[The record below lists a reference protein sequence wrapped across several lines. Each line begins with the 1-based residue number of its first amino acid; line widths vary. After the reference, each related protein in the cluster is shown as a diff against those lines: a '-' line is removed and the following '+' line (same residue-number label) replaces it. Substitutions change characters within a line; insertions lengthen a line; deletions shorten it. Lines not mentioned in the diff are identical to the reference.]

1 MTPTYLRAVLANDSA
16 GALRLVDDGLEAGLS
31 AAQLELGL
39 IVPAQQEIGRLWQE
53 NQITVAQEH
62 LATSIAVLAVSRLYP
77 VLPRSAPHGHSA
89 LVACVEGEQHD
100 LGARIGA
107 DFLEMAGFEVRFLGA
122 NVSTPKLVEALQKQP
137 VSLLG
142 LSASLRFHLKGLRA
156 AVAAAR
162 TVAPLLPIVVGGQLL
177 ESTPGLAEELG
188 VQAFGASADQLALAC
203 RSLLGLGA
211 ELDSWFAHP
220 KARVVEAPESA

>member
-1 MTPTYLRAVLANDSA
+1 MTPSYLRSVLANDSA
-16 GALRLVDDGLEAGLS
+16 GALRVVDEGLAAGVS

-62 LATSIAVLAVSRLYP
+62 LATSIAVLAISRLYP
-77 VLPRSAPHGHSA
+77 VLPRTPPHGLSA

-107 DFLEMAGFEVRFLGA
+107 DFLEMAGFDVRFLGA
-122 NVSTPKLVEALQKQP
+122 NVPTAKLVAALESRP

-142 LSASLRFHLKGLRA
+142 LSASIRFHLTGLRA
-156 AVAAAR
+156 AVHAAR
-162 TVAPLLPIVVGGQLL
+162 TVAPLLPIVVGGRLL

-188 VQAFGASADQLALAC
+188 VQAFGASADQLAQAC
-203 RSLLGLGA
+203 RQLLGLGT
-211 ELDSWFAHP
+211 EL
-220 KARVVEAPESA
+220 RGAPESA

>member
-1 MTPTYLRAVLANDSA
+1 MTTSYLRAVLANDSA
-16 GALRLVDDGLEAGLS
+16 AALRVVDGGLEAGVS
-31 AAQLELGL
+31 AAQLELRL

-53 NQITVAQEH
+53 NQISVAQEH

-77 VLPRSAPHGHSA
+77 VLPRTTPHGLYA
-89 LVACVEGEQHD
+89 VVACVQGEQHD

-122 NVSTPKLVEALQKQP
+122 NVSTTKLLAALESRP

-142 LSASLRFHLKGLRA
+142 LSASLRFQLPGLRA

-162 TVAPLLPIVVGGQLL
+162 TVAPLLPIVVGGRLL

-188 VQAFGASADQLALAC
+188 VQAFGASADRLAQAC
-203 RSLLGLGA
+203 RLLLGLDA
-211 ELDSWFAHP
+211 EVP
-220 KARVVEAPESA
+220 GAPESA

>member
-16 GALRLVDDGLEAGLS
+16 GALRVVDGGLKAGLS
-31 AAQLELGL
+31 AAQLELRL

-62 LATSIAVLAVSRLYP
+62 LATSIAILAVSRLYP
-77 VLPRSAPHGHSA
+77 VLPRSAPHGRFA
-89 LVACVEGEQHD
+89 VVACVEGEQHD

-122 NVSTPKLVEALQKQP
+122 NVSTTALVEALESRP

-142 LSASLRFHLKGLRA
+142 LSASLQFHLNGLRR
-156 AVAAAR
+156 AVAAVR
-162 TVAPLLPIVVGGQLL
+162 TVAPLLPIVVGGRLL
-177 ESTPGLAEELG
+177 ESMPGLAQELG
-188 VQAFGASADQLALAC
+188 VQAFGASADQLAQAC
-203 RSLLGLGA
+203 RLLLGLDP
-211 ELDSWFAHP
+211 ELP
-220 KARVVEAPESA
+220 GAPESA

>member
-16 GALRLVDDGLEAGLS
+16 GALRVVEGGLEAGVS
-31 AAQLELGL
+31 AAALELRL

-62 LATSIAVLAVSRLYP
+62 LATSIAVLAVARLYP
-77 VLPRSAPHGHSA
+77 ALPRTAPHGLSA

-122 NVSTPKLVEALQKQP
+122 NVSAPRLVEALERQP
-137 VSLLG
+137 VNLLG
-142 LSASLRFHLKGLRA
+142 LSASLRFHLQGLRS

-188 VQAFGASADQLALAC
+188 VQAFGASADQLAHAC
-203 RSLLGLGA
+203 RLLLGLGT
-211 ELDSWFAHP
+211 ELP
-220 KARVVEAPESA
+220 GAPESA